1 MLITDTRAFRTQG
14 MIPTFTAGFVG
25 ILTPRLG

>member
-1 MLITDTRAFRTQG
+1 MITADAFRTQG

-25 ILTPRLG
+25 ILTSRLG

>member
-14 MIPTFTAGFVG
+14 MIPTRFAGFVG